1 MTGISAENYEIL
13 GSARMPEYAI
23 RTEKLA
29 KSYGDLKA
37 VDEVS
42 LRVRKGEIYA
52 FLGLNG
58 AGKTTTI
65 RMLLGMIRPNAG
77 YAEVLGQKVDGGSHE
92 LWKKVGCQVESAHA
106 YPELTVFENLEL
118 HRRLRRMKDPKAVER
133 VMEALALGRYAAVRA
148 ENLSF
153 GNLQRLGLAK
163 ALLPEPELLILD
175 EQAIGLDPLGVVE
188 WRERLRRLVK
198 KNGCTVFL
206 SSHLLGEVDRL
217 ADRIGII
224 HHGKL
229 VLEDSAASMRQKRQH
244 SLLVRARPLSKAK
257 KILKA
262 AGYKVRPAE
271 NACLR
276 MSAAKALSHA
286 EQISVLLV
294 KAGLPPSR
302 LEKEEEDLEKQFMRL
317 IGLDGVTHD

>member
-1 MTGISAENYEIL
+1 
-13 GSARMPEYAI
+13 MPEYAI
-23 RTEKLA
+23 TTEKLTR
-29 KSYGDLKA
+29 SYGDLKA

-42 LRVRKGEIYA
+42 LRVRRGEIYA

-65 RMLLGMIRPNAG
+65 RMLLGMIKPSSG
-77 YAEVLGQKVDGGSHE
+77 FAEVLGERVNSGSFE

-118 HRRLRRMKDPKAVER
+118 HRRLRGMKDPQAVTR
-133 VMEALALGRYAAVRA
+133 VMEIVMLGRYADVVA

-163 ALLPEPELLILD
+163 ALLSEPELLILD

-188 WRERLRRLVK
+188 WRERLRRLVR

-206 SSHLLGEVDRL
+206 SSHLLAEVDKL

-229 VLEDSAASMRQKRQH
+229 VLEDSAASMRQRRQH
-244 SLLVRARPLSKAK
+244 SLLIKARPLARVK
-257 KILKA
+257 KLLKDA
-262 AGYKVRPAE
+262 DYKVRPAP
-271 NACLR
+271 NGCLR
-276 MSAAKALSHA
+276 LSAAKALSHA
-286 EQISVLLV
+286 EQISKMLV
-294 KAGLPPSR
+294 MAGSPPSR
-302 LEKEEEDLEKQFMRL
+302 LEKEEENLEKEFMRL
-317 IGLDGVTHD
+317 VGMDGGSHD